1 MEREFDDIPEQ
12 ESTYGKA
19 IVGYEE
25 IKNRKES
32 ILNKLIKEKKR
43 LVKDFTTALIATGI
57 SVVAMLYTL
66 YISQGL
72 LMTTGVVLFSLF
84 VFFISYKKLKEST
97 IEDDIEKAREELNEV
112 NQTIN
117 AVKSKNPA

>member
-12 ESTYGKA
+12 ESAYGKA
-19 IVGYEE
+19 IVGYEK

-32 ILNKLIKEKKR
+32 ILSKLIKEKKR
-43 LVKDFTTALIATGI
+43 LVKNFTIALIATGI

-84 VFFISYKKLKEST
+84 VSFISYKRLKEST

-112 NQTIN
+112 NQTIDT
-117 AVKSKNPA
+117 VKNTNSS